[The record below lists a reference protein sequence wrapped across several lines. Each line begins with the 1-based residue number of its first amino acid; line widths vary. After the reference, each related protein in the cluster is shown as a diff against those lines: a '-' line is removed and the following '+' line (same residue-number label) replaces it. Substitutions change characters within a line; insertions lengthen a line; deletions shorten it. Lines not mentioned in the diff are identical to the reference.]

1 MGRTYSLGEFFK
13 HLNKRDV
20 ETWFDKVTFTRILLI
35 WVFLIVFFGGL
46 YFYTS
51 NDFSYLWY
59 SRLGRQVNSLQD
71 SIYFSFVT
79 ATTTGFGDITPVGF
93 FKMIAIFEVISGLL
107 LLAVVTSKLV
117 SIKQNTIL
125 NEVYDLSFT
134 EKVNRLRSSLLLF
147 RQNLGRVMVRIDEG
161 NIRNREVND
170 IYIHISSLE
179 DSLNEVISLYGR
191 SDTNHFR
198 KNVDPVSTEL
208 ILNSAMHSFE
218 KLNELVTMM
227 NQHRLEWRREITVK
241 LILHT
246 MSLNDQLL
254 GKLVESGALIE
265 NTARDFKVRSSEIM
279 GALKTNLLTSNQP
292 PTSSEK
298 KTTVQ

>member
-1 MGRTYSLGEFFK
+1 MGKTYSLGEFFK

-35 WVFLIVFFGGL
+35 WVFIIVFFGGL

-51 NDFSYLWY
+51 NNFSYLWY
-59 SRLGRQVNSLQD
+59 ARLGRQVNSLQD

-79 ATTTGFGDITPVGF
+79 ATTTGFGDITPVGY
-93 FKMIAIFEVISGLL
+93 FKMIAIFEVIMGLL

-134 EKVNRLRSSLLLF
+134 EKVNRLRSSFLLF

-179 DSLNEVISLYGR
+179 DSLSEVISLYGR

-198 KNVDPVSTEL
+198 KNVDPVNTEL
-208 ILNSAMHSFE
+208 ILSSAIHSFE
-218 KLNELVTMM
+218 KLNELLTMM
-227 NQHRLEWRREITVK
+227 NQHHLEWRREITVK

-265 NTARDFKVRSSEIM
+265 STARDFKARCNEIM
-279 GALKTNLLTSNQP
+279 NALKANIQTSTQP
-292 PTSSEK
+292 AISAEK
-298 KTTVQ
+298 KTTV